1 MPKAHLPQPPI
12 VRSFALAKCVLLI
25 TAWVAPVRAQSQ
37 STIPSETITLPS
49 LRQPVE
55 ILIDHWG
62 VPHIF
67 AKNEADLF
75 FAQGFNA
82 ARDRLFQ
89 IDLWRRR
96 GLGRLAEVFGPA
108 FVEQDKAT
116 RLFLYRGDMDEEWA
130 AYGPDARQ
138 IAQKFV
144 EGINAFI
151 DWLAQH
157 PDRLPW
163 EFKKL
168 NYSPARWAA
177 EDIVRIRSHGLT
189 RNLTSEVAR
198 SKVMCAADLKSD
210 EIRLGLQPPWQP
222 QAPPGFDPCL
232 PTGVLKVFALAT
244 EGVILRPADQALKP
258 ALHSLWPSLPLM

>member
-1 MPKAHLPQPPI
+1 MLKTTNGRHL
-12 VRSFALAKCVLLI
+12 ALAVSGFLLMSQ
-25 TAWVAPVRAQSQ
+25 TAGLVAAQDAKQVAPPQA
-37 STIPSETITLPS
+37 SETIKLEG

-55 ILIDHWG
+55 ILIDRWG
-62 VPHIF
+62 VPHIY

-198 SKVMCAADLKSD
+198 SKVMCAADLRSD
-210 EIRLGLQPPWQP
+210 EIRFGLQPPWQT
-222 QAPPGFDPCL
+222 QATSGLDPCL
-232 PTGVLKVFALAT
+232 PSDLLKVFTLAT
-244 EGVILRPADQALKP
+244 QQVRLVATGPDATAAGPSSRAL
-258 ALHSLWPSLPLM
+258 